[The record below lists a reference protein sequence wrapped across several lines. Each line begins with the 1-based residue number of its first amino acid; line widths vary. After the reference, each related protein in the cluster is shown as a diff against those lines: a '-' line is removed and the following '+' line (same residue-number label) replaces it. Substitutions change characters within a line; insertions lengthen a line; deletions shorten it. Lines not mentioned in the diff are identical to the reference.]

1 MTSEYLQ
8 GVETFLDIA
17 FERVGREGLI
27 LCPCKK
33 YVYGRWC
40 HRGMIKDHLI
50 CDGLP
55 AYGIKWQVY
64 RMDDDIQIMSTNVD
78 NTHD

>member
-1 MTSEYLQ
+1 MDKNWIRARRMTSEYLQ
-8 GVETFLDIA
+8 GVETFLDIS

-33 YVYGRWC
+33 CVYGRWS
-40 HRGMIKDHLI
+40 HREMIKDHLI

-55 AYGIKWQVY
+55 AYGIK
-64 RMDDDIQIMSTNVD
+64 
-78 NTHD
+78 

>member
-8 GVETFLDIA
+8 GVENFLDIA

-27 LCPCKK
+27 VCPCKK
-33 YVYGRWC
+33 CVYGRWC

>member
-8 GVETFLDIA
+8 GLENFLNIA

-27 LCPCKK
+27 VCPCKN

-40 HRGMIKDHLI
+40 HRGLIKDHLI

-55 AYGIKWQVY
+55 PYGIKWQVY
-64 RMDDDIQIMSTNVD
+64 HMNDDIEII
-78 NTHD
+78 